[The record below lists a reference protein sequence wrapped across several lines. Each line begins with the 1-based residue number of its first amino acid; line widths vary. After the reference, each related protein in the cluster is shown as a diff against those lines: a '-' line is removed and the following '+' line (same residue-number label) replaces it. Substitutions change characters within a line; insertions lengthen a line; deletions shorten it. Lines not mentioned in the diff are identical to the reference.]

1 MYTKGHG
8 QILATMLGWSLL
20 SVVIAGLGLVWK
32 KEDQE
37 YGPALCL
44 RQPRQ
49 EWGYLWELGT
59 HDEMK
64 LGVTC

>member
-1 MYTKGHG
+1 MYTKRHG

-37 YGPALCL
+37 YGLSQAAKAGVGLL
-44 RQPRQ
+44 V
-49 EWGYLWELGT
+49 GT
-59 HDEMK
+59 
-64 LGVTC
+64 GNS